1 MIQIAAW
8 GLTRTERDSVVISM
22 EKDYSIWPDHPGSGF
37 SHDDNF
43 VVTIRDCPRTGGGYA
58 ITNAAVGQL
67 KLSLERLSEDEC
79 DGLRA
84 RLTSMLVERRGQGE
98 ENPLVT
104 PGLVKEA
111 MVTRALAVHERADR
125 LLTHIIS
132 RSNNIGYPV
141 KIGNEGTRD
150 SYGQWIEF
158 PDSPT
163 EQNAMAWSES
173 TSEQEVQFLT
183 EYLVRQDWIEA
194 QISGR
199 SKTCTV
205 LVDGYEH
212 AATQSAKPRTDQA
225 FIAMWFADEVQE
237 AYETGIRPAV
247 LETGFKPM
255 RIDQKPDVDKIDD
268 EIIAEIRRSRFLVAD
283 FTHGDGGARGGVY
296 YEAGF
301 AHGLAIP
308 VIRTCRK
315 DKVCKLH
322 FDTRQYH
329 HVVWDTNEGL
339 HKALMNR
346 ILAVI
351 GEGPNVHSIKS

>member
-1 MIQIAAW
+1 MISI
-8 GLTRTERDSVVISM
+8 ER
-22 EKDYSIWPDHPGSGF
+22 DYSIWPEYPGSEL
-37 SHDDNF
+37 SHDENF
-43 VVTIRDCPRTGGGYA
+43 RVSFGDCPRAGGGYS
-58 ITNAAVGQL
+58 ITNSAVGQL
-67 KLSLERLSEDEC
+67 NLLLEGLSEKDR

-84 RLTSMLVERRGQGE
+84 RLTTMLVERRRHGE
-98 ENPLVT
+98 EKPLVT

-111 MVTRALAVHERADR
+111 VVTRAMAVHERADR
-125 LLTHIIS
+125 LLRYIIS

-141 KIGNEGTRD
+141 NIGNEGGRGP
-150 SYGQWIEF
+150 SGRWVES

-173 TSEQEVQFLT
+173 NSEQEVRFLT
-183 EYLVRQDWIEA
+183 DYLVHQGWIEA
-194 QISGR
+194 EISGR

-205 LVDGYEH
+205 LVNGYKH
-212 AATQSAKPRTDQA
+212 AATQAAKPRTDQA

-283 FTHGDGGARGGVY
+283 FTHGKDGARGGVY

-301 AHGLAIP
+301 AHGLGIP
-308 VIRTCRK
+308 VICTCRH
-315 DKVCKLH
+315 DLVDELH

-329 HVVWDTNEGL
+329 HTVWKTYEELRN
-339 HKALMNR
+339 ALRNR
-346 ILAVI
+346 ILAIV
-351 GEGPNVHSIKS
+351 GEGPVIHSPPE